1 MQASLSKLQSPA
13 AVQAALD
20 EFRLLGRGAF
30 LEKYGFGR
38 SRDFL
43 IVDPKSGGMADSKAI
58 VGVAYGYACPGE
70 GPLRAGDFSG
80 GEATV
85 VPKLRALGFTVV
97 RIGEDWSEEEVG
109 ATVEAYF
116 RMLALEAQAASYRKT
131 DFNAELRLRLRGRSK
146 ASVELKFQNVSA
158 VLHALNLPFVPGYK
172 PRSNSQLLL
181 RKAVQRYLLENAAQV
196 AAIADAMEDARPV
209 ETKPFQAVLVE
220 QPRIEDVVVPDLRRL
235 RLPRKID
242 FAGRDEANR
251 KLGRAGEQWVLAY
264 EQARLNEVGRPD
276 LFTRVDWVSDR
287 LGDGTGFDI
296 QSYEESDVPRYIEVK
311 TTNAGHASAF
321 VVSRNELEFSR
332 EAGEQFF
339 LYRLFEFSRS
349 PRLYM
354 LRGDV
359 SQHVALEALDYRAA
373 FRRVQ
378 AA

>member
-1 MQASLSKLQSPA
+1 MQASLSKLQSPG

-20 EFRLLGRGAF
+20 EFRSLGRAVF

-43 IVDPKSGGMADSKAI
+43 VVDPKSGGMADSKAI
-58 VGVAYGYACPGE
+58 VGVAYGYAVPDA
-70 GPLRAGDFSG
+70 GPLRASDFSG

-97 RIGEDWSEEEVG
+97 RIGEDWSEEEVD

-116 RMLALEAQAASYRKT
+116 RMLALEAQASAYRKT
-131 DFNAELRLRLRGRSK
+131 DFNAELRQRLRGRSK

-172 PRSNSQLLL
+172 PRGNTQLLL
-181 RKAVQRYLLENAAQV
+181 RKAVQRFLLENAAWV
-196 AAIADAMEDARPV
+196 ATIADAMEDARPV
-209 ETKPFQAVLVE
+209 NARPFQAVLVE
-220 QPRIEDVVVPDLRRL
+220 QPQVENVVVPDLGRV

-242 FAGRDEANR
+242 FAGRDQANR
-251 KLGRAGEQWVLAY
+251 KLGRAGEQWVLEY
-264 EQARLNEVGRPD
+264 EQARLNQVGRPD
-276 LFTRVDWVSDR
+276 LFARVDWVSDR
-287 LGDGTGFDI
+287 LGDGAGFDI
-296 QSYEESDVPRYIEVK
+296 QSYEETNAPRYIEVK

-321 VVSRNELEFSR
+321 IVSRNELEFSK
-332 EAGEQFF
+332 EAGEQFV
-339 LYRLFEFSRS
+339 LYRLFEFRRS

-359 SQHVALEALDYRAA
+359 SQHVALEPLDYRAA